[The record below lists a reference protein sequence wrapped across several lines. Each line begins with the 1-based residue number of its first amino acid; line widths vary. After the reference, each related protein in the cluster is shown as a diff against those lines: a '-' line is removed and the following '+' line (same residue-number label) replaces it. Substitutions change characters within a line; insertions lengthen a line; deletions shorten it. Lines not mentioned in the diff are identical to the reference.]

1 MFGKPK
7 TEKPKS
13 HLGIVLYEYDL
24 IIKTELKDI
33 LESVR
38 QGRKLNAARTGR
50 IIDSIFVRLDLSASN
65 ISKENLKTDYR
76 SDKARDLILE
86 MIKIIKEAFEKL
98 KKAEFDLQ
106 NPDLSA
112 ICSEFDAAY
121 AVRELIRRK
130 LKDIEND
137 YT

>member
-13 HLGIVLYEYDL
+13 PLGTVLYEYDL

-38 QGRKLNAARTGR
+38 QGRNLNAARTER
-50 IIDSIFVRLDLSASN
+50 IIDSVFSRLDLSASN

-86 MIKIIKEAFEKL
+86 MIKIIKDAFEKL
-98 KKAEFDLQ
+98 KQEKFDLQ
-106 NPDLSA
+106 SPDLNG
-112 ICSEFDAAY
+112 IYSEFDTAIAL
-121 AVRELIRRK
+121 RESIRRK

-137 YT
+137 YS